1 MLVYATHKGGRYLPI
16 AESLRE
22 QPEGKRGLYINMT
35 NQCNCDCVFCLR
47 SKKEMAPTSSLW
59 IPRDPTV
66 EEIKAELAEVP
77 WEYISEVVICG
88 FGEPLIRL
96 KEAIAVLKYIRD
108 TVPDIPTRVNSN
120 GLGELEHGRE
130 IAPELAGLVDTISIS
145 LNASNAERYLA
156 LTQSV
161 FGIKSYEAMLTFAK
175 HCKPYI
181 KNVVLTIVDKVNSPE
196 EIAKCQKICDDIGLK
211 LRVRPYED
219 N

>member
-1 MLVYATHKGGRYLPI
+1 MIVYATHKGGRYLPI
-16 AESLRE
+16 ADSLE
-22 QPEGKRGLYINMT
+22 EMPHGKRGLYINMT
-35 NQCNCDCVFCLR
+35 NRCNCDCVFCLR
-47 SKKEMAPTSSLW
+47 SKKEMLPTSSLW
-59 IPRDPTV
+59 IEQEPTV
-66 EEIKAELAEVP
+66 EEIKAELNNVP

-96 KEAIAVLKYIRD
+96 DEVIAVLKHIKEI
-108 TVPDIPTRVNSN
+108 VPHIPTRVNSN

-130 IAPELAGLVDTISIS
+130 IAQLFAGILDTISIS

-161 FGIKSYEAMLTFAK
+161 FGIKSYEAMLDFAE

-181 KNVVLTIVDKVNSPE
+181 PNVVLTIVDKVNSPQ
-196 EIAKCQKICDDIGLK
+196 EIAKCQAICDARGLT

-219 N
+219 S